1 MNMFYP
7 SIPFYY
13 RPNILLVPNSIEKS
27 ISLNQEYIQIV
38 QTTID
43 QVIDVFMA
51 QRLPVKPFKI
61 VTKRD
66 SKSGITG
73 KAGFYLIFNLK
84 NKNVYLGETINLAT
98 RKATYMQGMREAT
111 KVSAEKAQEGGY
123 ALSLDKQLRKFTI
136 VKQVQLKISDIEDFI
151 FVPVVISDN
160 SQFRYLATNE
170 KAKRKDI
177 DRFLLEIET
186 MVLKRLI
193 NRGLNLY
200 NQKFGGLFEKKNKF
214 GGSPNSG
221 TPSLH
226 IKIGNV
232 AFESVSCAAQSLGV
246 TRKTIRNYITK
257 YASVDYLTEEQWTN
271 WTGEKVFNSQE
282 AAFLEKN
289 PNFRAPYYG
298 KSKKSKL

>member
-1 MNMFYP
+1 MFYP
-7 SIPFYY
+7 SIPFDY

-27 ISLNQEYIQIV
+27 ISLNQEYTQIV

-43 QVIDVFMA
+43 QVIDVFMV
-51 QRLPVKPFKI
+51 QRLPVEPFKI
-61 VTKRD
+61 LTKRD

-84 NKNVYLGETINLAT
+84 NKKVYLGETRNLAT

-111 KVSAEKAQEGGY
+111 KVSAEEAGIDS
-123 ALSLDKQLRKFTI
+123 LSLDKQLRKFTV
-136 VKQVQLKISDIEDFI
+136 VKQVQLKISAIEDFL

-160 SQFRYLATNE
+160 SQFRYLTTNE
-170 KAKRKDI
+170 KAKRSDI

-193 NRGLNLY
+193 TRGLNLY

-221 TPSLH
+221 NPSLH

-232 AFESVSCAAQSLGV
+232 AFESVSCAAKSLGV
-246 TRKTIRNYITK
+246 TRKTIRNYINK
-257 YASVDYLTEEQWTN
+257 YASVDYLTKEQWTN
-271 WTGEKVFNSQE
+271 WTGEKVLNSQE

-298 KSKKSKL
+298 KSKKKI

>member
-1 MNMFYP
+1 MLYP

-13 RPNILLVPNSIEKS
+13 RPNILLIPNSIEKS
-27 ISLNQEYIQIV
+27 LSFNQEYTQIV
-38 QTTID
+38 ETTID

-51 QRLPVKPFKI
+51 QRLPVEPFKI

-66 SKSGITG
+66 RKSGMTG

-84 NKNVYLGETINLAT
+84 NKKVYLGETINLAT
-98 RKATYMQGMREAT
+98 RKATYMQGMREA
-111 KVSAEKAQEGGY
+111 KKLSAEKASGDP
-123 ALSLDKQLRKFTI
+123 LSLDKQLRKFTV
-136 VKQVQLKISDIEDFI
+136 VKQVQLKISAIDDFI
-151 FVPVVISDN
+151 FVPVVISDTN
-160 SQFRYLATNE
+160 SQFRYFPTNE

-186 MVLKRLI
+186 MVLKKLI
-193 NRGLNLY
+193 TRGLNLY

-221 TPSLH
+221 NPSLH
-226 IKIGNV
+226 TKIGNV

-246 TRKTIRNYITK
+246 TRKTIRNYINK

-271 WTGEKVFNSQE
+271 WMGEKVLNGQE
-282 AAFLEKN
+282 AEFLEKN

-298 KSKKSKL
+298 KSKNKI